1 MSASEENRF
10 ENQNDNLRH
19 KCDYCGRFRARE
31 DIYLPDRCCC
41 CISGF
46 FERNKLYLTCALE
59 YDQSKKQQQQQQHD
73 FDGVLYKNEEW
84 LYYCNRD
91 LRSPCYSASEFCIR
105 PRRERSLSD
114 LLYTA
119 YNVHMCSRAFTCR
132 YYKLDKVARALFF
145 GGIAAAAYLAWLVA
159 AAAVE

>member
-1 MSASEENRF
+1 ME
-10 ENQNDNLRH
+10 
-19 KCDYCGRFRARE
+19 YCTRTR
-31 DIYLPDRCCC
+31 
-41 CISGF
+41 SGYIIVI
-46 FERNKLYLTCALE
+46 EICGALA
-59 YDQSKKQQQQQQHD
+59 
-73 FDGVLYKNEEW
+73 V
-84 LYYCNRD
+84 
-91 LRSPCYSASEFCIR
+91 YSASEFCIR